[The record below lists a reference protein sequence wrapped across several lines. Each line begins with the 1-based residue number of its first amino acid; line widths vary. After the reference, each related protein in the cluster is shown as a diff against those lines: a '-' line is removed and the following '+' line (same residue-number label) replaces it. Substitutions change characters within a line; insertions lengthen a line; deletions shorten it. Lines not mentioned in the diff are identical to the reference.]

1 MKLKNVIPTINEMQL
16 RENIEVQF
24 WSDGEAYWGNARFA
38 DLERFAE
45 LEIEHYGS
53 QAEKSALSIYIS
65 RDEVEH
71 LKELKRGTDILT
83 VKDVIEHEDPF
94 IDELTDIELHDGM
107 HVFAN
112 CTLADINKYFDE
124 KIIEWSFDDWENI
137 LSIEVEL

>member
-16 RENIEVQF
+16 KENIEVQF
-24 WSDGEAYWGNARFA
+24 WSDGEAYWGNARFP

-45 LEIEHYGS
+45 LEIEHFGS
-53 QAEKSALSIYIS
+53 QMEKNALSIYIS

-112 CTLADINKYFDE
+112 CTLYNINKYFDE

-137 LSIEVEL
+137 LSIEIER

>member
-16 RENIEVQF
+16 KENIEVQF
-24 WSDGEAYWGNARFA
+24 WSDGEAYWGNARFS

-45 LEIEHYGS
+45 LEIEHFGS
-53 QAEKSALSIYIS
+53 QMEKNALSIYIS

-112 CTLADINKYFDE
+112 CTLYNINKYFDE

-137 LSIEVEL
+137 LSIEVER

>member
-16 RENIEVQF
+16 KENIEVQF
-24 WSDGEAYWGNARFA
+24 WSDGEAYWGNARFP

-45 LEIEHYGS
+45 LEIEHFGS
-53 QAEKSALSIYIS
+53 QMEKNALSIYIS

-112 CTLADINKYFDE
+112 CTLYNINKYFDE

-137 LSIEVEL
+137 LSIEVER